1 MPAPNSA
8 RLLPSAIRRL
18 SRALPTAPPLALVLG
33 SGFGGV
39 SQALNVHQR
48 WSYSDLPGFP
58 VGSVPGHQNE
68 VLWGAL
74 GGVDVLILS
83 GRAHYYE
90 GFDLDTIT
98 LPIRALHAIGVR
110 AVLLTNAAGG
120 IRPGLRPGHFVALSD
135 HINLIGAN
143 PLRGVQDHHGTC
155 GSPFVDM
162 TETYD
167 VLLRR
172 ILRAAGRASGITVKE
187 GVYLGVSGP
196 SYETPA
202 EIRAFAALGADVVG
216 MSTVAEAIVARHC
229 GMKVA
234 GLSGITNLAAGRG
247 AKGTR
252 LSHQDVLA
260 QAVSRETAAR
270 QLVTAFVQGC
280 VGRI

>member
-1 MPAPNSA
+1 MPAPNPA
-8 RLLPSAIRRL
+8 RLVSSAIRRL
-18 SRALPTAPPLALVLG
+18 SRTIPKAPPLALVLG

-39 SQALNVHQR
+39 AQALDVHQR
-48 WSYSDLPGFP
+48 WSYSVLPGFP

-90 GFDLDTIT
+90 GFDLDTVT
-98 LPIRALHAIGVR
+98 RPIRALHGLGVR

-120 IRPGLRPGHFVALSD
+120 IRPGLRPGQFLALSD

-143 PLRGVQDHHGTC
+143 PLRGAQERYGTY

-167 VLLRR
+167 PGLRK
-172 ILRAAGRASGITVKE
+172 ILRAAGRSSGITVQQ

-202 EIRAFAALGADVVG
+202 EIRAFEVLGADVVG

-229 GMKVA
+229 GLKVA

-247 AKGTR
+247 AKGSR

-260 QAVSRETAAR
+260 QAVSREAAAR
-270 QLVTAFVQGC
+270 RLVTAFVQGC
-280 VGRI
+280 VGQI